1 VGYSPDAGTPYYEQ
15 DPAVAAALLERLR
28 AAVSDR
34 SCRVL
39 LRGAT
44 VISMDPEVGDFV
56 RGDVL
61 VSGSEIAAVA
71 PDLSEAG
78 ADGRALV
85 VDLTGMILVPGFCD
99 AHRHCWQN
107 QFRRVLCDV
116 DDLDTYMAS
125 THEGIALHYRPED
138 IYVGNRVSL
147 LGALDSGVTCVL
159 DFSHNSRSAAHS
171 DAAFRAYRDTGVRA
185 VHVSAPPNAGTWDNQ
200 WPADVARLKQEHA
213 TADGMITVRM
223 GIDLR
228 PRPNRTLVQHGRD
241 AGVAITIDG
250 VMGATSSA
258 EIEQLGRAGG
268 LGPDVT
274 LVHCTDLTDA
284 TWRLI
289 ADSGTR
295 VTLAPTSDEQL
306 GLADAVPPVQKALD
320 YGIRP
325 SLSVDIEVALATDM
339 FSQMR
344 ATLATQRMHAAARRY
359 HGEPD
364 APPMISTRDVL
375 EFATAQGA
383 KDIGLAHAVGSL
395 TPGKQADVVAIRA
408 DDLNNFPLNN
418 AVGTVVLGADA
429 RNVDTVLVAG
439 AVRKWRGELVGQDI
453 AGVRRA
459 AYESRDHIAAQA
471 GFPIDVLAE
480 GKGWSERSTAKREWG
495 PSPSPTL
502 PDPEAGSTP

>member
-1 VGYSPDAGTPYYEQ
+1 MGYTTDPGTPYYEQ
-15 DPAVAAALLERLR
+15 DPAVAAEVLERLEATATDPR
-28 AAVSDR
+28 R
-34 SCRVL
+34 RVL

-44 VISMDPEVGDFV
+44 VITMDPNVGDLL

-61 VSGSEIAAVA
+61 VRGSEISAV
-71 PDLSEAG
+71 G
-78 ADGRALV
+78 ADLGEAEGDGQALV
-85 VDLTGMILVPGFCD
+85 VDLTGMVLIPGFCD

-125 THEGIALHYRPED
+125 THGGIAPHYRPED
-138 IYVGNRVSL
+138 IYIGNRVSL
-147 LGALDSGVTCVL
+147 LGALDAGVTCLL
-159 DFSHNSRSAAHS
+159 DFAHNSRSAAHS

-200 WPADVARLKQEHA
+200 WPDDVARLKEEYGRS
-213 TADGMITVRM
+213 DELVTVRM

-228 PRPNRTLVQHGRD
+228 PRPDAALVQRGRD

-250 VMGATSSA
+250 VMGATSSF
-258 EIEQLGRAGG
+258 EIQQLGLAGG

-274 LVHCTDLTDA
+274 LVHCTDLTDP

-306 GLADAVPPVQKALD
+306 GLADALPPVQKALD
-320 YGIRP
+320 CGIRP

-344 ATLATQRMHAAARRY
+344 AVLATQRMHAAARRY
-359 HGEPD
+359 HGDQD
-364 APPMISTRDVL
+364 APAMISTRDVL
-375 EFATAQGA
+375 EFATVQGA
-383 KDIGLAHAVGSL
+383 RDVGLAHAVGSL

-408 DDLNNFPLNN
+408 EDVNNFPLNN
-418 AVGTVVLGADA
+418 AVGTVVLGSDA
-429 RNVDTVLVAG
+429 RNVDTVMVAG
-439 AVRKWRGELVGQDI
+439 AVRKWRGALVGQDL
-453 AGVRRA
+453 ASVRRA
-459 AYESRDHIAAQA
+459 AYESRDYVAAQA

-480 GKGWSERSTAKREWG
+480 GKGWSERSTANREWG
-495 PSPSPTL
+495 RSPTPTL
-502 PDPEAGSTP
+502 PEPEPGSAA